1 VGVAPTHAERQTDVA
16 RTGITK
22 LIGGFDHL
30 CETPHNRS
38 HGGMTITSGVVEMP
52 LPTNIYD
59 KLQQIQ
65 L

>member
-1 VGVAPTHAERQTDVA
+1 MRKDRHINDEK
-16 RTGITK
+16 TGITK
-22 LIGGFDHL
+22 LIGGFGHL
-30 CETPHNRS
+30 CESPYKPS

-52 LPTNIYD
+52 LPTKIYD